1 MQGIDVL
8 KSSSFEDLNED
19 QRSIEQTQAE
29 LENKKAIRKDAILS
43 TIIDAFSSLIRTR
56 PTQAAA
62 SISYYALFSVFPL
75 ILFVVV
81 ILSYFIEY
89 TVIQKEIIL
98 LLENIIPGSETYVI
112 ENLQNILNN
121 RTSTSIAASITLLWS
136 SSRAFNG
143 IISNIHR
150 AWPESKGRG
159 YFVNRFFA
167 ILGIIAI
174 IVFLVALTVFSV
186 AINFSELVP
195 LFDFQ
200 INQFVQFLMN
210 LVVGTV
216 LPIVL
221 VYFSSYLLYYY
232 VPTVDVD
239 KKAAQIGALVT
250 SLTLKIFTGIFGL
263 YILSPLNRYDLVYGS
278 VTTIILMLLYVYFCT
293 FIILFSAHLV
303 AAITHYKLKKGIPTS
318 FQQKTVLLSVKPS
331 GKKVPVTK
339 KKRKSL
345 AEISDEAGDQFAKWV
360 EAKIVSIAAK
370 RPNLRSKINE
380 LNAADKTDQIQK
392 AIKNFF
398 GTLFRWK

>member
-81 ILSYFIEY
+81 ILSYFIEF

-186 AINFSELVP
+186 AINFSELVL

-200 INQFVQFLMN
+200 IN
-210 LVVGTV
+210 
-216 LPIVL
+216 
-221 VYFSSYLLYYY
+221 
-232 VPTVDVD
+232 
-239 KKAAQIGALVT
+239 
-250 SLTLKIFTGIFGL
+250 
-263 YILSPLNRYDLVYGS
+263 
-278 VTTIILMLLYVYFCT
+278 
-293 FIILFSAHLV
+293 
-303 AAITHYKLKKGIPTS
+303 
-318 FQQKTVLLSVKPS
+318 
-331 GKKVPVTK
+331 
-339 KKRKSL
+339 
-345 AEISDEAGDQFAKWV
+345 
-360 EAKIVSIAAK
+360 
-370 RPNLRSKINE
+370 
-380 LNAADKTDQIQK
+380 
-392 AIKNFF
+392 
-398 GTLFRWK
+398 